1 MTSEKVCNGESVY
14 QISDPPFPTSL
25 KLSTHGTSDYISVM
39 DLFYLD
45 FTFLSTDPAL
55 YSQTYQVALGLSD
68 DSHRVPDFLDTR
80 FSDRWG
86 NSRNRN

>member
-1 MTSEKVCNGESVY
+1 
-14 QISDPPFPTSL
+14 
-25 KLSTHGTSDYISVM
+25 M

-55 YSQTYQVALGLSD
+55 HSQTYQVALGLSD

-86 NSRNRN
+86 NSRNRNQKSYAPSYGFDDGIL